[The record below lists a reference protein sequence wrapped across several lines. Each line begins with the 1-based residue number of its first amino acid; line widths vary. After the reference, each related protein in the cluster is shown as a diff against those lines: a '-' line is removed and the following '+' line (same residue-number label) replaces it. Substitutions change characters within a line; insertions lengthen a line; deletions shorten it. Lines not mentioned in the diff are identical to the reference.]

1 MKQYGS
7 WQEME
12 NTEMLAEYLS
22 QPEQWYRHHYRYA
35 NSVVHRIALGERL
48 VKSEKQLEDLQ
59 YVATNFVGALE
70 QAWLTGFR
78 N

>member
-35 NSVVHRIALGERL
+35 T
-48 VKSEKQLEDLQ
+48 QLSIELRWESD
-59 YVATNFVGALE
+59 
-70 QAWLTGFR
+70 
-78 N
+78 